1 MGEVDERRFALKVK
15 TSEDALYL
23 HPDLLPH
30 PSQYFCQHSTLQ
42 DLTEMRRL
50 LLSVLEIE
58 KQVTVEVR
66 ALSHLR
72 VYPLK
77 ELLVIRNGAKLLLEK
92 FNRTELDEDDKE
104 IRRDT
109 EKNSSSADILRKGG
123 ASAVLESS
131 RLIQGVQGVEAR
143 ALIDT
148 PSTPR
153 LEYLLAE
160 RKLSVLT
167 RRRRAEQ
174 EARDMQVRRIAK
186 YRAVQESQDQ
196 RPSTFSNSSTF

>member
-1 MGEVDERRFALKVK
+1 
-15 TSEDALYL
+15 
-23 HPDLLPH
+23 
-30 PSQYFCQHSTLQ
+30 
-42 DLTEMRRL
+42 MRRL
-50 LLSVLEIE
+50 LVSVLEIE

-72 VYPLK
+72 IYPLK
-77 ELLVIRNGAKLLLEK
+77 ELLAIRNGAKLLLEK
-92 FNRTELDEDDKE
+92 FKRTELDEDDKE
-104 IRRDT
+104 IRRHT
-109 EKNSSSADILRKGG
+109 EKNSSSADSLRKGG

-131 RLIQGVQGVEAR
+131 RLLHGVQGVEAR

-174 EARDMQVRRIAK
+174 EARDIQVRRIAK

-196 RPSTFSNSSTF
+196 RPSTFPNSSTF

>member
-1 MGEVDERRFALKVK
+1 
-15 TSEDALYL
+15 
-23 HPDLLPH
+23 
-30 PSQYFCQHSTLQ
+30 
-42 DLTEMRRL
+42 MRRL
-50 LLSVLEIE
+50 LVSVLEIE

-77 ELLVIRNGAKLLLEK
+77 ELLAIRNGAKLLLEK
-92 FNRTELDEDDKE
+92 FKRTELDEDDKE

-109 EKNSSSADILRKGG
+109 EKNITSADSLRKGG

-131 RLIQGVQGVEAR
+131 RLLHGVQGVHGVEAR

-174 EARDMQVRRIAK
+174 EARDIQVRRIAK